1 MRWRLEPALLSAG
14 FGDLVSSGRGTSS
27 GQSQLVYQLI
37 IISFLFRCWLARIG
51 LPIKPREGLEL
62 NAGLRKLAHRD
73 FHWIETAQKFATF
86 FDYFYDNFY
95 DNFMITFIRVY
106 IVNILYIEAN

>member
-14 FGDLVSSGRGTSS
+14 FGDLVSSRRGTSS
-27 GQSQLVYQLI
+27 GHSATCLSADNHFVPVSL
-37 IISFLFRCWLARIG
+37 LAGEDRT
-51 LPIKPREGLEL
+51 PIKPREGLEL

-86 FDYFYDNFY
+86 DYFYDNFY
-95 DNFMITFIRVY
+95 DNFY
-106 IVNILYIEAN
+106 